1 MVACDK
7 EYDRK
12 HDELME
18 FVSVIM
24 KVHEDDYDH
33 TFDQQDTDCL
43 QSLEATRPS
52 QSTSRKAPMVSTHGF
67 NRHTYG

>member
-1 MVACDK
+1 
-7 EYDRK
+7 
-12 HDELME
+12 ME
-18 FVSVIM
+18 FVGVIM
-24 KVHEDDYDH
+24 KVHEDGYDH